1 MYMIRE
7 DRKLY
12 QWTAK
17 VWQEWE
23 KASMDS
29 NSAEAPDEDQ
39 CNPLLCKLRELS
51 MRSEEEYEY
60 AG

>member
-12 QWTAK
+12 HWNHGM
-17 VWQEWE
+17 WQDME

-29 NSAEAPDEDQ
+29 AYVDEEQ

-51 MRSEEEYEY
+51 MHAEQEY
-60 AG
+60 AS